1 MIQALIGPLSNLAGT
16 WLTGRTEA
24 KAAENRVRVAKAD
37 AEAQVVLSAAQSGQE
52 WERLM
57 AKNASNSWAD
67 EMYAIIFALPLVL
80 AFCGDAGREIV
91 QNGFAAL
98 ETCPDWYKAML
109 GVILSAVFA
118 SRQAAKF
125 MGKK

>member
-37 AEAQVVLSAAQSGQE
+37 GEAQVLLSAAQSGHE

-57 AKNASNSWAD
+57 AKNAANGWAD
-67 EMYAIIFALPLVL
+67 ELYACIFALPLVL
-80 AFCGDAGREIV
+80 AFCGDTGREIV
-91 QNGFAAL
+91 TNGFIAL
-98 ETCPDWYKAML
+98 DACPDWYKAML
-109 GVILSAVFA
+109 GLILSAVFA

>member
-1 MIQALIGPLSNLAGT
+1 MRTPKITTWRTPLQLSGLSGPGKCGSPRP
-16 WLTGRTEA
+16 GR
-24 KAAENRVRVAKAD
+24 
-37 AEAQVVLSAAQSGQE
+37 
-52 WERLM
+52 
-57 AKNASNSWAD
+57 
-67 EMYAIIFALPLVL
+67 ALPLVL

-91 QNGFAAL
+91 TNGFAAL
-98 ETCPDWYKAML
+98 DTCPDWYKAML

>member
-67 EMYAIIFALPLVL
+67 ELYACIFALPLVL

-91 QNGFAAL
+91 QNGFVAL
-98 ETCPDWYKAML
+98 DACPDWYKAML
-109 GVILSAVFA
+109 GLILSAT
-118 SRQAAKF
+118 RR
-125 MGKK
+125 GR

>member
-67 EMYAIIFALPLVL
+67 EMYACIFALPLIL

-91 QNGFAAL
+91 QNGFTAL
-98 ETCPDWYKAML
+98 DTCPDWYKAML

>member
-57 AKNASNSWAD
+57 AKNASSGWAD

-80 AFCGDAGREIV
+80 AFCGDTGREIV
-91 QNGFAAL
+91 QNGFIAL
-98 ETCPDWYKAML
+98 NACPDWYKAML

>member
-37 AEAQVVLSAAQSGQE
+37 GEAQVLLSASQSGQE

-57 AKNASNSWAD
+57 AKNAANGYAD

>member
-37 AEAQVVLSAAQSGQE
+37 GEAQVLLSASQSGQE

-57 AKNASNSWAD
+57 AKNAANGYAD

-91 QNGFAAL
+91 TNGFIAL
-98 ETCPDWYKAML
+98 DACPDWYKAML
-109 GVILSAVFA
+109 GLILSAVFA

>member
-1 MIQALIGPLSNLAGT
+1 MIQALIGPLSTLAGT

-24 KAAENRVRVAKAD
+24 KAAENKVRVAKAE

-67 EMYAIIFALPLVL
+67 EMYACIFALPLIL

-91 QNGFAAL
+91 TNGFAAL